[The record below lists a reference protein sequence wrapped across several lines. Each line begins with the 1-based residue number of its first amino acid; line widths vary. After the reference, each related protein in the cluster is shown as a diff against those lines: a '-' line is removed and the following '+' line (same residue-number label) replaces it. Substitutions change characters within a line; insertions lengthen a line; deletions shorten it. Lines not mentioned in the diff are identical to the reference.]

1 MDVHKSTSMRPALVM
16 KSKMTAGRRGTGRCG
31 RGSAGERRPARH
43 ELAEG
48 AGGRS
53 PSGAGGRTAAR
64 HEVAG
69 AEGGRR
75 RGARSPAQREDGGGA
90 SASASR
96 GRTGRASLTG
106 RSH

>member
-1 MDVHKSTSMRPALVM
+1 MDVHKSTSMRTALVM
-16 KSKMTAGRRGTGRCG
+16 KSKMTAGRRGTGRCR
-31 RGSAGERRPARH
+31 RGGAGERRPARH

-64 HEVAG
+64 REVAG

-75 RGARSPAQREDGGGA
+75 REREREHGGGV